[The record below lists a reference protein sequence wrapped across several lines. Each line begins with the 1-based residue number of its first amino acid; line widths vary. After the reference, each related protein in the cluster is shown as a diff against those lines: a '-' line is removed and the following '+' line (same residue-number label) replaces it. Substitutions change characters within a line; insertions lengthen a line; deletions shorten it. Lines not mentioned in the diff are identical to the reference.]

1 MNCFK
6 RRPRGQ
12 TAVLFTIALVAL
24 LGGVALCTDVL
35 VMYSNWES
43 MQKAADAAALAGA
56 NSLPVDPAGA
66 IIAAQSYATRNGLTS
81 SEVGTPT
88 VSPDDQEI
96 TVTASRAV
104 PYYFGRVLGLN
115 NQLVQV
121 SATASAPLA
130 IGKVGGVSGLS
141 SGSYGTSIG
150 EYPLIPIGLDYTT
163 QYQYNN
169 AVTLNQGQ
177 VGPGNWGFFG
187 AGRSGRLQ

>member
-1 MNCFK
+1 VGITAAWSVRVEISAVITEGHMNCFK

-115 NQLVQV
+115 NQLV
-121 SATASAPLA
+121 
-130 IGKVGGVSGLS
+130 
-141 SGSYGTSIG
+141 
-150 EYPLIPIGLDYTT
+150 
-163 QYQYNN
+163 
-169 AVTLNQGQ
+169 
-177 VGPGNWGFFG
+177 
-187 AGRSGRLQ
+187 